1 MGFIGLKG
9 GALSSVR
16 DSIMGFEAQSSRH
29 FGVMLGHVRLFAAG
43 GSRDVMPSRPPFN
56 AELCQQVFLPVSHNT
71 LVILSLAI
79 SAIYL

>member
-16 DSIMGFEAQSSRH
+16 DSFDAQSSRH

-56 AELCQQVFLPVSHNT
+56 AEPLSTSLLARLP
-71 LVILSLAI
+71 
-79 SAIYL
+79 

>member
-9 GALSSVR
+9 GTLSSVR
-16 DSIMGFEAQSSRH
+16 DSIMGFDAQSSRH

-43 GSRDVMPSRPPFN
+43 GSRDVMHQDLLSTLS
-56 AELCQQVFLPVSHNT
+56 LCQQVFLPVSHNT